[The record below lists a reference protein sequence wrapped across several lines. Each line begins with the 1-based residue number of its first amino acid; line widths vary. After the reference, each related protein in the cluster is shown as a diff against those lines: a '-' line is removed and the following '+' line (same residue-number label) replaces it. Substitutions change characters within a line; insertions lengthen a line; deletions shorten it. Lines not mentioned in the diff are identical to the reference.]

1 MMPCPSC
8 KSPTKPWDTEPSH
21 GHLTYAYEC
30 RCGNE
35 WTEDMDY
42 LLRRHKLTRASEIKP
57 ERWRASQ
64 RDVVEAVRDV
74 IPEAWRVLPGG
85 ASTAKRIAQRANE
98 RRKERMANFYEQP
111 CFCGSEA
118 ELNA

>member
-35 WTEDMDY
+35 WTEDMDH
-42 LLRRHKLTRASEIKP
+42 LLPA
-57 ERWRASQ
+57 
-64 RDVVEAVRDV
+64 
-74 IPEAWRVLPGG
+74 
-85 ASTAKRIAQRANE
+85 
-98 RRKERMANFYEQP
+98 
-111 CFCGSEA
+111 
-118 ELNA
+118 